1 MIKIKSLQ
9 LLLPSLLGLLLLA
22 SCSNTKYLDKGEY
35 LLQKN
40 EIDIPKEKTQQDT
53 RDIESGL
60 EPFIKQKPNAR
71 FLFLFKTEL
80 WFYNIA
86 NAGKDNKFNNWIKEK
101 LGEEPVIYDSS
112 KTRKSTELIE
122 SYLHN
127 KGYFFGEVSY
137 EHKLEEQKAYVTYK
151 VKPKT
156 LYSIGEV
163 TYPSG
168 ERRVDK
174 IVKKNSEASELASG
188 TPFDVDKL
196 KAERE
201 RIANLL
207 RNNGFYSFN
216 KKYVYYDLDSSNNNQ
231 KVDVDVR
238 IKSPSDSADH
248 QVYKINKVFVYTDYS
263 FDREYNKS
271 ELDTITKDEYH
282 FIAEEHKYQ
291 SKVLINAIF
300 FEQSNKYRLQDNKNT
315 INALADLNI
324 FKFINVKFRES
335 VTQKKRLN
343 VHIYLTPAKKQE
355 MSVEVEVNNSTDYD
369 LGSAVTYNYKNKNIF
384 RGAELFN
391 LNLTG
396 GLETQ
401 FGNDQTFLNTL
412 DFTGEARL
420 KLPQFLVPF
429 EPATFSKN
437 NRPKTIFSIKY
448 NYQKRINFYS
458 LYSTNFSFGYEW
470 RETDQKQ
477 HFVYPVV
484 INQVELLQR
493 EEEFNRIL
501 RESPVLR
508 SSFTNQRIIGANYT
522 YIFSNQSVKPAD
534 SDFFFLKA
542 NLDLAGNL
550 LHGVNWIGSQFNDKE
565 PPYKILG
572 RPYSQYSRANIDYR
586 YYFQLG
592 DKSKVVTRVAGGLGV
607 PYGNADVLPYVK
619 QFFTGGSNNIRAWR
633 VRTLGPGSFNIRE
646 SAVYD
651 DNDDAFID
659 QTGDMK
665 LEANAE
671 YRFDIFQMLKGAF
684 FVDAGNIW
692 LLEGDTTRS
701 DAKFT
706 YDSFYKE
713 IAVGTGAGLRLDF
726 DFFVIRF
733 DVGLKTHDPS
743 LPKGSKWVF
752 RRLYDERWQT
762 EFEKRNQ
769 EKYRFFNF
777 NLSIG
782 YPF

>member
-1 MIKIKSLQ
+1 MTKINSLQ
-9 LLLPSLLGLLLLA
+9 FLLPFTLLLLA
-22 SCSNTKYLDKGEY
+22 SCSNTKYLDKGDH

-40 EIDIPKEKTQQDT
+40 EVDFVKQKEQQDP
-53 RDIESGL
+53 RDIEGGMN
-60 EPFIKQKPNAR
+60 PFIKQKPNSK
-71 FLFLFKTEL
+71 FLFLFKIKL
-80 WFYNIA
+80 WFYNVA

-101 LGEEPVIYDSS
+101 LGEKPVVYDSS
-112 KTRKSTELIE
+112 KAVQSTDLIE
-122 SYLHN
+122 NYLHN
-127 KGYFFGEVSY
+127 KGYFFGDVSY
-137 EHKLEEQKAYVTYK
+137 EHQLEDKKAFVTYN
-151 VKPKT
+151 VRPKT
-156 LYSIGEV
+156 LYSIGKVAYASE
-163 TYPSG
+163 G
-168 ERRVDK
+168 RRVDK
-174 IVKKNSEASELASG
+174 IVNRNKGESNLEPG

-207 RNNGFYSFN
+207 RNNGFYYFN
-216 KKYVYYDLDSSNNNQ
+216 KEYVYFDLDSSNQNRQ
-231 KVDVDVR
+231 VAIDVR

-248 QVYKINKVFVYTDYS
+248 KVHKINNVYVYTDYS
-263 FDREYNKS
+263 FDKGTNKS
-271 ELDTITKDEYH
+271 DLDTITKDEYH
-282 FIAEEHKYQ
+282 FIATEHKYKP
-291 SKVLINAIF
+291 KVLINAIF
-300 FEQSNKYRLQDNKNT
+300 FEQSNKYRLEDNKNT

-324 FKFINVKFRES
+324 FKFINVKFKEA
-335 VTQKKRLN
+335 VNQEGRLN
-343 VHIYLTPAKKQE
+343 VYIYLTPAKKQE

-384 RGAELFN
+384 NGAELFD

-401 FGNDQTFLNTL
+401 FSNEQTFLNTL

-420 KLPQFLVPF
+420 KLPQFLIPF
-429 EPATFSKN
+429 KPATFSKN
-437 NRPKTIFSIKY
+437 NRPKTIFSLKY
-448 NYQKRINFYS
+448 NFQKRINFYS
-458 LYSTNFSFGYEW
+458 LYSTNLSFGYEW

-522 YIFSNQSVKPAD
+522 YIFSNQAANEAN

-542 NLDLAGNL
+542 NVDLAGNL
-550 LHGVNWIGSQFNDKE
+550 LQGINWAASQFNDKE
-565 PPYKILG
+565 PPYNILS

-586 YYFQLG
+586 YYFHLG
-592 DKSKVVTRVAGGLGV
+592 DKSKFVTRVAGGLGV
-607 PYGNADVLPYVK
+607 PYGNSDVLPYVK

-646 SAVYD
+646 SDIYD
-651 DNDDAFID
+651 NQDDAFID

-665 LEANAE
+665 LEANVE
-671 YRFDIFQMLKGAF
+671 YRFDIFQMLKGAL

-701 DAKFT
+701 DATFSH
-706 YDSFYKE
+706 DSFYKD

-743 LPKGSKWVF
+743 LPSGSKWVF
-752 RRLYDERWQT
+752 RRLYDDKWQAD
-762 EFEKRNQ
+762 FEKRNN